1 MANLSFQRRFG
12 AVMTM
17 VTVFGNLIAGF
28 VVTPLML
35 RIMGQSQFAMY
46 SLTGFILGYLLI
58 LDLGFSNTITRWVA
72 KYRSAN
78 QLEPQENMLAICILI
93 YCCISAMI
101 VLLGAG
107 IYCLLP
113 VLFAKGLTSDEI
125 SLTRTM
131 FVILVANLAV
141 SLPMNSYG
149 AAISGYERFVF
160 LKLVSVIKVPLRAL
174 IVICFLLV
182 GYKALAVVIIDTALN
197 FALLVT
203 IFYYAHFVL
212 KIRARLHRFDIGL
225 VRELFQYSVKIF
237 VASIINEIYWRIG
250 PFLLGMYVNSA
261 AVAVY
266 SIAMTFVNLF
276 MQLSIALTSVIL
288 PKLTAMHET
297 EAGADA
303 FMSVMIKIGRLQF
316 YLLALILIAF
326 IFVGRQFLSLW
337 AGHGYEQ
344 SWNIALI
351 FSALLFVPHIQTT
364 FTVYLQACN
373 RLTARTAILLLSA
386 LFNLVINYF
395 FVRAIGLN
403 GITYGTAT
411 ALLLGNILVLNGY
424 YWLIGLD
431 IKRFF
436 KQAFLKLLPSAL
448 LAAAVIAGLMLVL
461 NYCSSDHGWLMLF
474 VRGAI
479 VAIVFMVSSYWLG
492 TDDYEKGFV
501 KRLLVKIS
509 NFNKV

>member
-1 MANLSFQRRFG
+1 
-12 AVMTM
+12 
-17 VTVFGNLIAGF
+17 
-28 VVTPLML
+28 
-35 RIMGQSQFAMY
+35 
-46 SLTGFILGYLLI
+46 
-58 LDLGFSNTITRWVA
+58 
-72 KYRSAN
+72 
-78 QLEPQENMLAICILI
+78 
-93 YCCISAMI
+93 
-101 VLLGAG
+101 
-107 IYCLLP
+107 
-113 VLFAKGLTSDEI
+113 
-125 SLTRTM
+125 
-131 FVILVANLAV
+131 
-141 SLPMNSYG
+141 
-149 AAISGYERFVF
+149 
-160 LKLVSVIKVPLRAL
+160 
-174 IVICFLLV
+174 
-182 GYKALAVVIIDTALN
+182 
-197 FALLVT
+197 
-203 IFYYAHFVL
+203 
-212 KIRARLHRFDIGL
+212 
-225 VRELFQYSVKIF
+225 
-237 VASIINEIYWRIG
+237 
-250 PFLLGMYVNSA
+250 
-261 AVAVY
+261 
-266 SIAMTFVNLF
+266 